1 MVELMKI
8 VATSFKRPHARTAL
22 DPAAGHHQPTPSLL
36 TPGHSRASL
45 SQSLVGRCSFLLDPG
60 AQGSFCALQE
70 CFPSSGTEPGSSAL
84 QADCLAAELPG
95 KPKVE

>member
-70 CFPSSGTEPGSSAL
+70 SVSPVL
-84 QADCLAAELPG
+84 ELNRG
-95 KPKVE
+95 LLHCRQIV